1 MAQDNKKK
9 ENEVQENQNVDNQEE
24 VNKITEEAQNSLIDN
39 ADDKKSKKPK
49 EKKVKDMTSYQ
60 EQALQGVTKSK
71 GNKKVLIVVL
81 SLVGLAVV
89 AGVAIA
95 LFFVLKPKDEPEKN
109 VVCKVE
115 VLSYTVENTAE
126 PEKYI
131 VFGNGDEFDFN
142 EETQKST
149 HYTKDFT
156 ANISESYDVAYV
168 YVVNN
173 VTSNRY
179 AYTIDFSDMIIQN
192 CDVTVKVN
200 NGQKFTINNE
210 RKIVTIT
217 EDGDVTLE
225 IRFSVHNTEMEEDE
239 LLANTKCEGGIDLTL
254 AIA

>member
-9 ENEVQENQNVDNQEE
+9 ENEVQENHNVDNQEE

-49 EKKVKDMTSYQ
+49 VNKVKDMTSYQ

-71 GNKKVLIVVL
+71 GNKKVLIIVL
-81 SLVGLAVV
+81 LLVGLAVV

-95 LFFVLKPKDEPEKN
+95 LFFVLKPKDEPDKN

-115 VLSYTVENTAE
+115 VLSYTIENTAD

-142 EETQKST
+142 EETQNSS
-149 HYTKDFT
+149 HYAKDLT

-168 YVVNN
+168 YVINN
-173 VTSNRY
+173 VTSSRY
-179 AYTIDFSDMIIQN
+179 SYTIDFSDIVIEN

-225 IRFSVHNTEMEEDE
+225 VRFSVKDTTLPDLETV
-239 LLANTKCEGGIDLTL
+239 TKCEGGIDLTL